1 MEEGEWG
8 PVTAYLGLGSN
19 LGDREDQLL
28 QALSLLAGVEGIEVE
43 GRSSWYETSPVGKM
57 DQEWYLNGV
66 VRIRT
71 TLSPRALL
79 DAVLGIEE
87 RMGRV
92 RRERW
97 GPRNIDIDILIY
109 DGLIVDE
116 PDLKIPHPRLLE
128 RAFTLI
134 PLAEI
139 APELVLPNG
148 RRAAEAARGPFDG
161 QQVVL
166 PYREAR
172 C

>member
-1 MEEGEWG
+1 MKLPRWAKQNRGG
-8 PVTAYLGLGSN
+8 FF
-19 LGDREDQLL
+19 
-28 QALSLLAGVEGIEVE
+28 
-43 GRSSWYETSPVGKM
+43 
-57 DQEWYLNGV
+57 NGV
-66 VRIRT
+66 VQIKT

-79 DAVLGIEE
+79 DVVLGIEE

-109 DGLIVDE
+109 DSLIVDE
-116 PDLKIPHPRLLE
+116 PDLKIPHPRLIE

-161 QQVVL
+161 QVVL